1 MTKIYIAIIKYEDEK
16 DKRIVRIITHEVMD
30 NFTILKCCLTMIFDD
45 EFYFHNYVTVINNK
59 EFFDRKRQVYF
70 DFSVTS

>member
-1 MTKIYIAIIKYEDEK
+1 MTKIYIVSIKYENEK
-16 DKRIVRIITHEVMD
+16 DKRIMRIVTHEIVD
-30 NFTILKCCLTMIFDD
+30 NFNLLKSCLTEIFDD

>member
-1 MTKIYIAIIKYEDEK
+1 MTKIYMATIKYENEK
-16 DKRIVRIITHEVMD
+16 DKEVIRVTSNHLMD
-30 NFTILKCCLTMIFDD
+30 NFEILMTCLTEIFDD

-59 EFFDRKRQVYF
+59 EFFDRKKQVYF